1 MRMALA
7 LKRTIEASVVLAH
20 PEWMENGFAREEVQA
35 FSDFLVYALYPGEE
49 KEGGDDGIG
58 NNRWRH
64 IGGGSSGSRHW
75 SVVVFDELSGFVE
88 VFQEKN
94 YRKTYRPGGGGGV

>member
-20 PEWMENGFAREEVQA
+20 PEWMENGFAGEEVQA

-49 KEGGDDGIG
+49 KEGGDYGIG
-58 NNRWRH
+58 NNWWREQRQQHGH
-64 IGGGSSGSRHW
+64 IESL
-75 SVVVFDELSGFVE
+75 V
-88 VFQEKN
+88 
-94 YRKTYRPGGGGGV
+94 GGGV